1 MAYQTFTPRHLARF
15 KLWMWVVALIVAS
28 GLVLAIS
35 QLSNGFIHTLPI
47 WGLWVLPGLLLLRY
61 GFKQHQ
67 ALKAEVVQ
75 TYQRLLETEAFQP
88 ANEVDLGLGRKL
100 IVDADNDK
108 IVLLFPLEIHR
119 FQRADIADWKVEP
132 RSERKHKTN
141 RVEHDLHL
149 SFQSGEALEVKGI
162 HNRDEVHQQFSVLLS
177 K

>member
-1 MAYQTFTPRHLARF
+1 
-15 KLWMWVVALIVAS
+15 MWVVALIVAS

-67 ALKAEVVQ
+67 ALKAEVAQ

-119 FQRADIADWKVEP
+119 FQRADIADWKIEP
-132 RSERKHKTN
+132 RSARKHKTN
-141 RVEHDLHL
+141 RVEHDLKL
-149 SFQSGEALEVKGI
+149 NLQKGVSLVV
-162 HNRDEVHQQFSVLLS
+162 NRIYNRESIETLLCT
-177 K
+177 KK

>member
-67 ALKAEVVQ
+67 ALKAEVAQ

-108 IVLLFPLEIHR
+108 MVLLFPLEIHR

-132 RSERKHKTN
+132 RSARKHKTN

-149 SFQSGEALEVKGI
+149 HFRDGFLLIVKNVDNWESLKEG
-162 HNRDEVHQQFSVLLS
+162 L
-177 K
+177 